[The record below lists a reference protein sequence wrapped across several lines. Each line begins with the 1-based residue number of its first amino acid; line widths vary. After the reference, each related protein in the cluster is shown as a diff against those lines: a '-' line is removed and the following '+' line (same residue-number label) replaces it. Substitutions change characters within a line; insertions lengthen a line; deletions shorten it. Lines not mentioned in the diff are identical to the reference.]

1 MGRAAILLMKDI
13 YDPILAFVGV
23 PANVVTIVILSRGNC
38 GLSKCVSVYMVA
50 MATADL
56 LVIIFNLIV
65 NQIFNYHFTYSFLS
79 YTVVCKFILY
89 NNCAVVDMSVWFTV
103 SFSFDRF
110 VSICFQEFKRKYWTK
125 RTAIVVTV
133 TITVLAYLKGILMLF
148 SYGPERIIN
157 NVQWGCWPK
166 VEVFT
171 LPAWEA
177 YSWIQTLSAP
187 LIPFAFIA
195 LFNSL
200 TVRIILVANRVRR
213 ELRGHNTNNQSDP
226 EMENRR
232 RSIILLFTISG
243 SFILLWITAAV
254 SFSLTRLSSTVYF
267 QGDYSDPGYIATE
280 SGYLLEFL
288 SCCTNTCIYAVTQ
301 RKFREEL
308 KTLLKSPWSLIRRLV
323 KNEIKLNQ
331 TKDSSHN

>member
-1 MGRAAILLMKDI
+1 
-13 YDPILAFVGV
+13 
-23 PANVVTIVILSRGNC
+23 
-38 GLSKCVSVYMVA
+38 MVA

-56 LVIIFNLIV
+56 LVIIFNVIV
-65 NQIFNYHFTYSFLS
+65 NQIFYYHFPYSFLS
-79 YTVVCKFILY
+79 YTMVCKFILY

-133 TITVLAYLKGILMLF
+133 TITVLAYLKGIPMLF

-166 VEVFT
+166 MEVFT

-177 YSWIQTLSAP
+177 YSWIQTLSAL

-200 TVRIILVANRVRR
+200 TVRRILVANRVRR
-213 ELRGHNTNNQSDP
+213 ELRGHSTNNQSDP
-226 EMENRR
+226 EVENRR
-232 RSIILLFTISG
+232 RSIILLSTISG

-254 SFSLTRLSSTVYF
+254 SFSVTRLSSTVYF
-267 QGDYSDPGYIATE
+267 QGDYSNPGYIATE

-301 RKFREEL
+301 RNFREEL

-323 KNEIKLNQ
+323 KN
-331 TKDSSHN
+331 